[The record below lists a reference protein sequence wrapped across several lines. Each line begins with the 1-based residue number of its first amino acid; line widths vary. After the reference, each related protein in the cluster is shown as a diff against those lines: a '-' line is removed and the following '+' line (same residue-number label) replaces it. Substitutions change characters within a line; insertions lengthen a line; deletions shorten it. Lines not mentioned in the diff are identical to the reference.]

1 MKNIS
6 LQKLVTKCLGEA
18 AVLHSACNICPQENS
33 PSPWYLY
40 LWRRR
45 EVCQIQIS
53 LICVFGK
60 QDGTC
65 YEPPLVLLDVWPVY
79 LRNLIKKNWKL
90 SLLCVC
96 VCVHVNEGPDSFF
109 RVSSFHFHFVS
120 FQTRRM
126 QNFEAGPV
134 HVYPTVVSSVHGIA
148 LAVLHKI
155 SLPNLHFT
163 ESTCWKI

>member
-33 PSPWYLY
+33 PSLSLWYLY

-96 VCVHVNEGPDSFF
+96 VCVCTLTKALT
-109 RVSSFHFHFVS
+109 HFS
-120 FQTRRM
+120 
-126 QNFEAGPV
+126 E
-134 HVYPTVVSSVHGIA
+134 SVHFIFISFRFK
-148 LAVLHKI
+148 LEECKI
-155 SLPNLHFT
+155 SKQVL
-163 ESTCWKI
+163 STSTLRWCLRCMA